1 MTTGYFT
8 RLARQSGLVPNPAA
22 KLPGAATVAA
32 DAVATDLVELHEERE
47 SPPVAAPASIPAAD
61 HEVSVGEPS
70 VASPPRRVV
79 PPEETSTIAA
89 LSEARG
95 AASTAQTQP
104 EAPRLQQRA
113 TAEPSSSTP
122 AQHAQSAQGLHLE
135 AVQQVVEWIAAAPQ
149 PSPPERYDVRESLPA
164 TAVTRQPA
172 RAVADPV
179 VRTAVQPDAAAAVA
193 VVPESP
199 SRSTTAPSEPHAVA
213 ERVVFEAPA
222 RRVAE
227 PARTTQWP
235 PHAEEPSGES
245 LSVSIGSIQVT
256 VEAPPQPVAPA
267 PAPAP
272 HTAAPAPA
280 PASSRLARHYLRPY

>member
-22 KLPGAATVAA
+22 ATVAA
-32 DAVATDLVELHEERE
+32 EAVATDLVELHEERE
-47 SPPVAAPASIPAAD
+47 SPPVAAPAPIPTAD
-61 HEVSVGEPS
+61 HEVSVGEPR

-79 PPEETSTIAA
+79 PPGETSSIAA
-89 LSEARG
+89 SSEARG

-104 EAPRLQQRA
+104 EAPRLQQPA
-113 TAEPSSSTP
+113 AAEPMSSTP
-122 AQHAQSAQGLHLE
+122 AQHSQSAQALHLE

-149 PSPPERYDVRESLPA
+149 PSPPERHDVRESLPA

-172 RAVADPV
+172 RAVAEPV
-179 VRTAVQPDAAAAVA
+179 ARTAVQPVAAAGAA

-199 SRSTTAPSEPHAVA
+199 SRSTTASSEPHAVA

-222 RRVAE
+222 RPDAE
-227 PARTTQWP
+227 PARTTQPP

-256 VEAPPQPVAPA
+256 VEAPPQPVARE

-272 HTAAPAPA
+272 HVAAPAPAPA